1 MKRPIVVGVLGG
13 VASGKSEVTRHL
25 ERLGALVIHA
35 DTIGHQVLEEPAV
48 IEALIRKFG
57 EAIMDTNTHRID
69 RPKVAMLVFGNQPE
83 AVENRRYLESVV
95 HPRIRTRIRESL
107 DRALGQENLAMVVID
122 APLLIESGWV
132 DHCDRVLFV
141 DTPIEIRRM
150 RAHSRGWS
158 DQQFSDRESAQVSI
172 EAKQAAATDRIDNSG
187 TLEALQQS
195 VEQWFDRVT

>member
-1 MKRPIVVGVLGG
+1 MKRPVVVGVVGG

-48 IEALIRKFG
+48 IEALTRKFG
-57 EAIMDTNTHRID
+57 EAIMDTNTYRID

-83 AVENRRYLESVV
+83 AVENRRYLESIV

-107 DRALGQENLAMVVID
+107 DRALVKENLAMIVID

-141 DTPIEIRRM
+141 DTPIEIRRL
-150 RAHSRGWS
+150 RAQSRGWS

-172 EAKQAAATDRIDNSG
+172 EQKQAAATDRFDNSG
-187 TLEALQQS
+187 TLEALQQQ
-195 VEQWFDRVT
+195 VERWFDRVT

>member
-1 MKRPIVVGVLGG
+1 MKKPVVVGVVGG

-48 IEALIRKFG
+48 IEALTRRFG
-57 EAIMDTNTHRID
+57 EAIMDQPAYRID
-69 RPKVAMLVFGNQPE
+69 RSKVAKLVFGTHPE
-83 AVENRRYLESVV
+83 AVENRSFLESIV
-95 HPRIRTRIRESL
+95 HPRIRERIRESL
-107 DRALGQENLAMVVID
+107 NRALGQENLAMVVID
-122 APLLIESGWV
+122 APLLIESGWI

-141 DTPIEIRRM
+141 DTPIEIRRL
-150 RAHSRGWS
+150 RAQTRGWS

-172 EAKQAAATDRIDNSG
+172 EAKQAAATDSIDNSG
-187 TLEALQQS
+187 TLEALQQR